1 MGLSTGID
9 VIGRNPHAPAGFAN
23 RPDLIAEAVIFSIS
37 TFHFLWALAARDARI
52 LLWKFMEITKIV
64 GREILDS
71 RGNPTVEA
79 DVHLA
84 DGSVGRAAVPSGAS
98 TGEHEAVEL
107 RDGDKSR
114 YLGKGTRTAV
124 KNITDDIS
132 AALLG
137 LDAERQSS
145 LDRLMIGLDGS
156 PNKSKLGA
164 NAILA
169 VSMAVARASAA
180 SQQTPLYRYLGGIG
194 ASLLPV
200 PMMNILNGGA
210 HADNSVDPQE
220 FMIVPY
226 GAEKFSEALR
236 WGAEVFHTLKG
247 VLKKRGYSTA
257 VGDEGGFAPNLKSN
271 QEALEVV
278 LEAITL
284 AGYQPGDQIG
294 IALDPAASEFYDTTN
309 KKYVFKKSDKSERT
323 SEQMVEFWENWV
335 REYPIISLEDG
346 MAEDDWDGWSLL
358 TEKLGKRIQLVG
370 DDIFVTNTEL
380 LAKGIDR
387 GIANSILIKL
397 NQIGTVTETL
407 DAVKMASDA
416 GYTSVISHRS
426 GETEDAFIAD
436 LAVATGAGQI
446 KTGSASRTD
455 RICKYNQLLRIEED
469 LGAGARF
476 AGRKAFHQ

>member
-1 MGLSTGID
+1 
-9 VIGRNPHAPAGFAN
+9 
-23 RPDLIAEAVIFSIS
+23 
-37 TFHFLWALAARDARI
+37 
-52 LLWKFMEITKIV
+52 MEIIKII

-84 DGSVGRAAVPSGAS
+84 DGAIGRAAVPSGAS

-114 YLGKGTRTAV
+114 YLGKGTLKAV
-124 KNITDDIS
+124 RNIDDHI
-132 AALLG
+132 APALVG
-137 LDAERQSS
+137 QDAELQTSI
-145 LDRLMIGLDGS
+145 DHQMIKLDGT

-169 VSMAVARASAA
+169 VSMAVARASAN
-180 SQQTPLYRYLGGIG
+180 SSQTPLYRYLGGVG

-226 GAEKFSEALR
+226 GASKFSEALR
-236 WGAEVFHTLKG
+236 WGTEIFHTLKG
-247 VLKKRGYSTA
+247 VLKKRSYSTA

-271 QEALEVV
+271 DEALEVV
-278 LEAITL
+278 LEAISH
-284 AGYQPGDQIG
+284 AGYTPGEQIG
-294 IALDPAASEFYDTTN
+294 IALDPAASEFYDTSK

-323 SEQMVEFWENWV
+323 SDQMVDFWANWV
-335 REYPIISLEDG
+335 RQYPIVSIEDG
-346 MAEDDWDGWSLL
+346 MAEDDWDGWKKM
-358 TEKLGKRIQLVG
+358 TEVLGKKIQLVG
-370 DDIFVTNTEL
+370 DDLFVTNTERL
-380 LAKGIDR
+380 EQGIEK

-397 NQIGTVTETL
+397 NQIGSVTETL
-407 DAVKMASDA
+407 EAIKMASDG
-416 GYTSVISHRS
+416 GYTSIISHRS

-455 RICKYNQLLRIEED
+455 RIAKYNQLLRIEEE

-476 AGRKAFHQ
+476 PGRKAFRQ